1 MSAERAGSRHHFGS
15 AGVASTSPLALRAV
29 PVVIFVFLAVPSALA
44 ETFTDATAET
54 CGALWRE
61 RNEIFIQRGLCP
73 SVPLARTLFSRPGCT
88 TDDASSIVLDSNL
101 RDEIADIRAREVFL
115 GCQID
120 VDAETLYEGARNFA
134 VNPGEP
140 AMTWSTSSD
149 HTNVRNGPSSQG
161 FEVIDRLENGH
172 PVEIRERGLN
182 PQGTHRWLRIA
193 YTSDEGQAREGYA
206 YFAQVRAV
214 RRPVAAS
221 ASFGDFP
228 ATSEA
233 AVDRAMLDRI
243 TLPQA
248 REAVSS
254 ELERGT
260 NFAGSAI
267 LATWGCGS
275 GCAMAGIADFAT
287 NTWFELPFAMHRDL
301 DQDTPLFAFEPGS
314 TLVVARGWQNEDIP
328 GLFEYHWNGTE
339 LTTLADGSGG
349 DSGDYHA
356 QMTQATTA
364 LHTGDLPTASQG
376 FRRALAKADGV
387 RNRVAALQGL
397 ADAARRAGAFEEGL
411 AYAKRAG
418 QLLPD
423 EPWIKPYIASQ
434 EQVVAQARSSGSPSP
449 QTAASPAA
457 APKRAPEPAPRPLN
471 EFEERAAPTME
482 ALDAVFDLL
491 DPG

>member
-1 MSAERAGSRHHFGS
+1 MSGECAGCPHHVGPR
-15 AGVASTSPLALRAV
+15 VAASSKHLALRVASVALSVLLTV
-29 PVVIFVFLAVPSALA
+29 PPTQA

-73 SVPLARTLFSRPGCT
+73 SVPLARALFSGSGCT
-88 TDDASSIVLDSNL
+88 TDDASSIVLDSHL
-101 RDEIADIRAREVFL
+101 RDQIADIRAREVFL

-120 VDAETLYEGARNFA
+120 VDAKTLYEGARNLA

-161 FEVIDRLENGH
+161 FEVIDRLENSH
-172 PVEIRERGLN
+172 PVEVLERGLN

-193 YTSDEGQAREGYA
+193 YTSDQGQAREGYA
-206 YFAQVRAV
+206 YFAQIRAV

-233 AVDRAMLDRI
+233 TVDRALLDRI

-248 REAVSS
+248 REAVSAQ
-254 ELERGT
+254 LEKGP

-275 GCAMAGIADFAT
+275 GCAMAGIVDFAT
-287 NTWFELPFAMHRDL
+287 DTWFEIPFTMHRDL
-301 DQDTPLFAFEPGS
+301 DQETPLFAAERGS
-314 TLVVARGWQNEDIP
+314 TLLVARGWQNEETP

-339 LTTLADGSGG
+339 LTTLSDGSGG
-349 DSGDYHA
+349 DSGDYHE

-364 LHTGDLPTASQG
+364 LHTGDMSAALQG
-376 FRRALAKADGV
+376 FRQALAKADGV
-387 RNRVAALQGL
+387 RSRVTALQGL
-397 ADAARRAGAFEEGL
+397 ADAARRAGSFEEGL
-411 AYAKRAG
+411 AYAKRARD
-418 QLLPD
+418 LLPE
-423 EPWIKPYIASQ
+423 EPWIQSYISSH
-434 EQVVAQARSSGSPSP
+434 ESVVAQALSKSR
-449 QTAASPAA
+449 AAS
-457 APKRAPEPAPRPLN
+457 APPEATSAVAKAEPAPAPRVMN
-471 EFEERAAPTME
+471 EFEKTAAPILE
-482 ALDAVFDLL
+482 ILDELL
-491 DPG
+491 EPIK

>member
-1 MSAERAGSRHHFGS
+1 MRARLDATLFGKAGRHRMMKVRRTKRTGGT
-15 AGVASTSPLALRAV
+15 AILT
-29 PVVIFVFLAVPSALA
+29 FLCMTMTVQA

-54 CGALWRE
+54 CGELWRE

-73 SVPLARTLFSRPGCT
+73 PVPLARALFSGAGCT
-88 TDDASSIVLDSNL
+88 TDDASSIVLDDRI
-101 RDEIADIRAREVFL
+101 RDRIADIRAREVFL

-140 AMTWSTSSD
+140 AMTWSTSSG

-161 FEVIDRLENGH
+161 YEVIDRLENGH
-172 PVEIRERGLN
+172 PVEILERGLN
-182 PQGTHRWLRIA
+182 PQRTHRWLRIA
-193 YTSDEGQAREGYA
+193 YTTNEGQARQGHV
-206 YFAQVRAV
+206 YFAQVRAI

-233 AVDRAMLDRI
+233 PVDRAMLERI

-275 GCAMAGIADFAT
+275 GCAMAGIVDFAT
-287 NTWFELPFAMHRDL
+287 NTWFEVPFSMHRDL

-314 TLVVARGWQNEDIP
+314 TLLVARGWQNEDIP
-328 GLFEYHWNGTE
+328 GLFEYHWTGRE
-339 LTTLADGSGG
+339 LITLSDGSGG
-349 DSGDYHA
+349 DSGDYRA
-356 QMTQATTA
+356 QMTDATAA
-364 LHTGDLPTASQG
+364 LHMGDMPAASQG
-376 FRRALAKADGV
+376 FRRALARADGV

-418 QLLPD
+418 QLLPQ
-423 EPWIKPYIASQ
+423 EPWIQSYIGSQDSVVLQVEVNRQMPVQMPAS
-434 EQVVAQARSSGSPSP
+434 A
-449 QTAASPAA
+449 PA
-457 APKRAPEPAPRPLN
+457 APEPAPQPMN
-471 EFEERAAPTME
+471 EFEKRAAPTME
-482 ALDAVFDLL
+482 ILDEVFGFL
-491 DPG
+491 D

>member
-1 MSAERAGSRHHFGS
+1 MKAR
-15 AGVASTSPLALRAV
+15 STPRTGGTVILA
-29 PVVIFVFLAVPSALA
+29 FLYTIMTVHA

-54 CGALWRE
+54 CGELWRE

-73 SVPLARTLFSRPGCT
+73 LVPLARALFSGSGCT
-88 TDDASSIVLDSNL
+88 TDDASSIVLDSHL
-101 RDEIADIRAREVFL
+101 RDQIAAIRAREVFL

-120 VDAETLYEGARNFA
+120 IDAETLYEGARNFA
-134 VNPGEP
+134 VDPGEP

-172 PVEIRERGLN
+172 PVEVLERGLN

-228 ATSEA
+228 ATTEA
-233 AVDRAMLDRI
+233 AVDRALLDRI
-243 TLPQA
+243 ALPQA
-248 REAVSS
+248 REAVSAQ
-254 ELERGT
+254 LEKGP

-267 LATWGCGS
+267 LASWGCGS
-275 GCAMAGIADFAT
+275 GCAMAGILDFAT
-287 NTWFELPFAMHRDL
+287 HIWFEIPFAMHRDL
-301 DQDTPLFAFEPGS
+301 DQETPLFAAEPGS
-314 TLVVARGWQNEDIP
+314 TLLVARGWQNEETP
-328 GLFEYHWNGTE
+328 GLFEYHWNGSE
-339 LTTLADGSGG
+339 LTMLSDGSGG
-349 DSGDYHA
+349 DSGDYHG
-356 QMTQATTA
+356 QMTQAATA
-364 LHTGDLPTASQG
+364 LHTGDVSAALQG

-387 RNRVAALQGL
+387 RQRVAAMQGL

-411 AYAKRAG
+411 SYAMRAG

-471 EFEERAAPTME
+471 EFEERAAPTLE

-491 DPG
+491 P